1 MRSAIRT
8 GTILFLLFLGVQAT
22 SSVSMAKDVSCSDIP
37 ALMQQMK
44 QAQTSVQDGLISNH
58 EMFAQSLESYSDS
71 LSASAGRAHKA
82 ISENMKKATDS
93 VRKRAEK
100 AQVLSKKLETSTDEL
115 IKTVEKCLK

>member
-1 MRSAIRT
+1 MRSAIKS
-8 GTILFLLFLGVQAT
+8 GTILFLLFIGVQAH
-22 SSVSMAKDVSCSDIP
+22 SSLGLAKDVSCAELP
-37 ALMQQMK
+37 VLLQQMK
-44 QAQTSVQDGLISNH
+44 LAQTSVQEGLISNH

-71 LSASAGRAHKA
+71 LSASAGRAYKA

-100 AQVLSKKLETSTDEL
+100 AQGLSKKLETSTDEL